1 MGKTKKLLGVVLF
14 CALSFAACDKGV
26 DDRTRE
32 ITSDNISGGGMEG
45 GENDGTDVKTTGKPV
60 DGETKDG
67 NNGEESVDV
76 PVVSFEILSVA
87 ETDSEGNELIHAQY
101 PVFCVEGE
109 GYDALAAALGEQNEV
124 LKGQADSF
132 LCDMRESAQWYRES
146 VDASYQYMQKSYV
159 YIQRC
164 DKEFVSILVL
174 REVEEGGAHPN
185 NYRNALNFFSQTGE
199 MVKLADIVTVDDA
212 LREKIRVGLHSN
224 YPEFEF
230 DDSLVEQ
237 EIAEALSGEMVEW
250 YFVDGEISISFPEGS
265 FGFGHA
271 EGSLGVL
278 IPADV
283 KE

>member
-1 MGKTKKLLGVVLF
+1 
-14 CALSFAACDKGV
+14 
-26 DDRTRE
+26 
-32 ITSDNISGGGMEG
+32 MEG

>member
-1 MGKTKKLLGVVLF
+1 M
-14 CALSFAACDKGV
+14 
-26 DDRTRE
+26 
-32 ITSDNISGGGMEG
+32 
-45 GENDGTDVKTTGKPV
+45 
-60 DGETKDG
+60 
-67 NNGEESVDV
+67 
-76 PVVSFEILSVA
+76 
-87 ETDSEGNELIHAQY
+87 
-101 PVFCVEGE
+101 EGE

-164 DKEFVSILVL
+164 DKEFVSILIL

-212 LREKIRVGLHSN
+212 LREKIRAGLHSN